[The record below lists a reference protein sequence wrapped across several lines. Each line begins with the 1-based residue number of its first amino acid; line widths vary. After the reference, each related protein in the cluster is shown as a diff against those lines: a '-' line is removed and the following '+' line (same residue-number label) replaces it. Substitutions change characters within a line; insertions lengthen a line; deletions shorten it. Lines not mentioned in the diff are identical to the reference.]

1 MLATTEALALGRV
14 SVRIARA
21 SAAHLPIASMPLD
34 LTRYFEFSGLAAGK
48 YIVSVAADGL
58 DSRTYDISAPTVAVG
73 FATVHG
79 GSSEARY
86 VLSRTVAWPVT
97 DSCMCGP
104 ALGAAGNMSASRT
117 TPRSVHW
124 MQCSR
129 TMLPFLLLLACWL
142 PSPWLWLWPS
152 VSS

>member
-79 GSSEARY
+79 GSAEARY
-86 VLSRTVAWPVT
+86 VVSRTVA
-97 DSCMCGP
+97 
-104 ALGAAGNMSASRT
+104 
-117 TPRSVHW
+117 
-124 MQCSR
+124 
-129 TMLPFLLLLACWL
+129 LACD
-142 PSPWLWLWPS
+142 
-152 VSS
+152 